1 MIRSNP
7 KMQNSTAIRTRTRPR
22 AASPAREIP
31 WSFLLLVIICA
42 SVVAAGFFF
51 AARQHF
57 TSMDY
62 GIKNSKLR
70 EQLESL
76 EAEKRRLLLA
86 REIALSPLSVRKAA
100 REIGLREVTADDAA
114 VIAVAAKKPVEN
126 DAAPPAEPAKA
137 NAALKKSEAARVVPT
152 VISAPVKQKQDGET
166 RRRVVDTQKD
176 KKEKV
181 EVALLK
187 LK

>member
-1 MIRSNP
+1 
-7 KMQNSTAIRTRTRPR
+7 MQNSSVIRTRPR
-22 AASPAREIP
+22 RRAAAPAKEVP
-31 WSFLLLVIICA
+31 WSFILLVIACA
-42 SVVAAGFFF
+42 CIVAAGFFF

-62 GIKNSKLR
+62 GLKNSKLR

-86 REIALSPLSVRKAA
+86 REVALSPASVGKAA
-100 REIGLREVTADDAA
+100 REIGLRDAGDEVAA
-114 VIAVAAKKPVEN
+114 VQASLKTGSDTPG
-126 DAAPPAEPAKA
+126 APPNVQTVKTASAVSKSSGSRIIPA
-137 NAALKKSEAARVVPT
+137 VM
-152 VISAPVKQKQDGET
+152 SAPVQSGPAGET
-166 RRRVVDTQKD
+166 RRRIADSQKE

-181 EVALLK
+181 EVAALWK